1 MNKYV
6 LKIPYSYLRF
16 GTYSCNVFADTEEDA
31 LDMAGEF
38 ENHFSDDYDDNEND
52 GDMDFDYSD
61 TDIELEEE
69 DVDDPVNITNDSNS
83 EKSPFSKTP
92 DYFLAELLQL

>member
-16 GTYSCNVFADTEEDA
+16 GTYSCNVFADSEEDA

-38 ENHFSDDYDDNEND
+38 ENHYYDEYDDNEND
-52 GDMDFDYSD
+52 GDMNFDYSD
-61 TDIELEEE
+61 TDVELEEE
-69 DVDDPVNITNDSNS
+69 DVDEPLNPNNS
-83 EKSPFSKTP
+83 ETSESHFAHIP
-92 DYFLAELLQL
+92 DYFLAELLLL